1 MKAATTK
8 RREGKKKGESTS
20 HEKGCVPMN
29 ATQAWETDSQVA
41 LYAVGAPA
49 QMVLK
54 VLAGHP
60 PTLF

>member
-8 RREGKKKGESTS
+8 RREGEKKGEPTL

-49 QMVLK
+49 
-54 VLAGHP
+54 
-60 PTLF
+60 